1 MQPIVE
7 LANVTKQFGP
17 VAAVRDLSLQIQPG
31 EFLTLLGP
39 SGCGKTTIL
48 RLISGFETP
57 STGQIFIEGN
67 DVTNVPPYRRDVN
80 QVFQSYAL
88 FPHLCVCDNIAFG
101 LKMKKLPRREI
112 DSRLAAVIEMV
123 SLTGLETRKPSQLSG
138 GQKQRVALARALVCQ
153 PRVLLLDEPLSALDA
168 KLRRAMQVELKKL
181 QKQLAITFVF
191 VTHDQEEALVMSDR
205 VAVMNNGRIE
215 QLGDVASIY
224 HHPTTPFVAGF
235 LGQANI
241 LEAKLISR
249 DTDHVRMRLATGLE
263 LTANSPEQ
271 TADEKL
277 LISIRPEKIH
287 LQLQPNSDSNVFPAQ
302 IEESLFK
309 GAISQLILRTDT
321 GLELTAI
328 IANQSTAQE
337 IFPRGQRVFCH
348 IHTDDIIIL

>member
-17 VAAVRDLSLQIQPG
+17 VAAVRDLNLQVRAG

-57 STGQIFIEGN
+57 SSGEIFIEGR

-88 FPHLCVCDNIAFG
+88 FPHLSVRDNIAFG
-101 LKMKKLPRREI
+101 LKMKKLPRSEI
-112 DSRLAAVIEMV
+112 EARIAAVIEMV
-123 SLTGLETRKPSQLSG
+123 SLAGLENRKPSQLSG

-168 KLRRAMQVELKKL
+168 KLRRAMQIELKRL
-181 QKQLAITFVF
+181 QQKLAITFVF
-191 VTHDQEEALVMSDR
+191 VTHDQEEAMVMSDR
-205 VAVMNNGRIE
+205 VAVMNDGRIE

-224 HHPTTPFVAGF
+224 HHPRTPFVAGF

-241 LEAKLISR
+241 LEGELMSR
-249 DTDHVRMRLATGLE
+249 ETGGPCVRLAAGLE
-263 LTANSPEQ
+263 LTANIPQ
-271 TADEKL
+271 KPAGEKL

-287 LQLQPNSDSNVFPAQ
+287 LQRQPSSNTNVFPAR
-302 IEESLFK
+302 IEEELFK
-309 GAISQLILRTDT
+309 GAISQLILRTGS

-328 IANQSTAQE
+328 VANESAAEEQ
-337 IFPRGQRVFCH
+337 FHLGDHVFCR
-348 IHTDDIIIL
+348 IHADNIVIL